1 MSQADSELSRRALL
15 GVAAAATVAPAAFPA
30 VGVAAA
36 PATNSY
42 ILRKVRLETGY
53 EHDAEGVSGTRTA
66 LFDVKIADGRIA
78 SVTPAGASR
87 PAGARAYDADG
98 LLMLP
103 AFRDM
108 HIHLDK
114 TFYGDPWRAPR
125 LKTKGIPGQIE
136 IERRLMPGMLP
147 GVEEHAE
154 RLIKLC
160 QSRGTTFA
168 RSQCNV
174 DPVVGLGNLE
184 RLKRALDKHSADFGH
199 EIVAF
204 PQHGLVIAH
213 VEGLM
218 REAMSAGATHVGG
231 IDPTTLDGG
240 MERSVDTVLQIAL
253 DAKAPIDMHLHE
265 PGESGIDAIKR
276 IAKRVDEEPS
286 LRGRI
291 TFSHCFCL
299 EALSEGRAK
308 DMAALMAHAGMS
320 VASTV
325 PMGPQVMPIPIL
337 LDAGV
342 PVYAG
347 TDTVVDFWGVFGQ
360 CDVLLRAWTACQI
373 YGWKDE
379 LAISQSLRLATGGPI
394 PLSPTG
400 EQLWP
405 KVGDPADLVLVRAAC
420 AAETVARMTPRSTV
434 LHKGVLAAG
443 AFPEAA

>member
-1 MSQADSELSRRALL
+1 MSLAEPTRRMLL
-15 GVAAAATVAPAAFPA
+15 GAAAAGLAGPAA
-30 VGVAAA
+30 AAA
-36 PATNSY
+36 PPGGY
-42 ILRKVRLETGY
+42 VLRNVRLETRY
-53 EHDAEGVSGTRTA
+53 EHDAEGVSGTKTA
-66 LFDVKIADGRIA
+66 LFDVRIADGRIA
-78 SVTPAGASR
+78 AVGPAGGPRRS
-87 PAGARAYDADG
+87 GGQAYDAGG

-125 LKTKGIPGQIE
+125 AKHGIPGQIA
-136 IERRLMPGMLP
+136 IEQRLLPGMLA

-154 RLIKLC
+154 RLIRLC

-174 DPVVGLGNLE
+174 DPVVGLGNLQ
-184 RLKRALDKHSADFGH
+184 RLKRALERHAPTFGH

-204 PQHGLVIAH
+204 PQHGLVSAH
-213 VEGLM
+213 IEGLM

-231 IDPTTLDGG
+231 IDPTAVDGG

-253 DAKAPIDMHLHE
+253 DARAPIDIHLHE
-265 PGESGIDAIKR
+265 PGPSGIAAIKR
-276 IAKRVDEEPS
+276 VAARVGEEPS
-286 LRGRI
+286 LKGRV

-299 EALSEGRAK
+299 EALSEGEAK

-325 PMGPQVMPIPIL
+325 PMGPQVMPIPAL
-337 LDAGV
+337 MDAGV
-342 PVYAG
+342 PVYTG

-379 LAISQSLRLATGGPI
+379 LTISQSLRLATGGPM

-400 EQLWP
+400 DQLWP
-405 KVGDPADLVLVRAAC
+405 KAGDAADVVLVRAAC
-420 AAETVARMTPRSTV
+420 SAEAVARMPPRETV
-434 LHKGVLAAG
+434 LHAGRLAAG
-443 AFPEAA
+443 AWPKAA

>member
-1 MSQADSELSRRALL
+1 MTSFDPSRRDLMA
-15 GVAAAATVAPAAFPA
+15 GAAVVLATGTANASPAQAEAAF
-30 VGVAAA
+30 
-36 PATNSY
+36 T
-42 ILRKVRLETGY
+42 LRNVRLETGY
-53 EHDAEGVSGTRTA
+53 DHDADGVSGTKTA
-66 LFDVKIADGRIA
+66 LFDVHISHGRIA
-78 SVTPAGASR
+78 GVSRAETGRHSVGRT
-87 PAGARAYDADG
+87 YDVRG

-125 LKTKGIPGQIE
+125 LKTKGIPGQIALE
-136 IERRLMPGMLP
+136 QRLLPGMLP
-147 GVEEHAE
+147 HVEDHAE
-154 RLIKLC
+154 RLIRLL

-174 DPVVGLGNLE
+174 DPVVGLGNLT
-184 RLKRALDKHSADFGH
+184 RLKRALDRNAATFGH

-204 PQHGLVIAH
+204 PQHGLVSAH

-265 PGESGIDAIKR
+265 PGASGIAAINR
-276 IAKRVDEEPS
+276 VAKRVEEEPS
-286 LRGRI
+286 LKGRV

-299 EALSEGRAK
+299 EALSEGEAK
-308 DMAALMAHAGMS
+308 DMAALMARAGMS

-325 PMGPQVMPIPIL
+325 PMGPQVMPIPAL
-337 LDAGV
+337 MAAGV

-379 LAISQSLRLATGGPI
+379 LAISQSLRLATGGPMT
-394 PLSPTG
+394 LSPTG

-405 KVGDPADLVLVRAAC
+405 RPGDPANLVLVRAAC
-420 AAETVARMTPRSTV
+420 SAEAVARMPPRV
-434 LHKGVLAAG
+434 AVIHGGVLAAG
-443 AFPEAA
+443 ALPAAT

>member
-1 MSQADSELSRRALL
+1 MTGRMETLPLSRRAVL
-15 GVAAAATVAPAAFPA
+15 GAGALALPAASADAAPAADTL
-30 VGVAAA
+30 V
-36 PATNSY
+36 
-42 ILRKVRLETGY
+42 LRNVRLETGY
-53 EHDAEGVSGTRTA
+53 TRDGEGVSGTATG
-66 LFDVKIADGRIA
+66 LFDVRIAGGRIA
-78 SVTPAGASR
+78 AVTPAGG
-87 PAGARAYDADG
+87 PAPRGVSVQDAHG

-114 TFYGDPWRAPR
+114 TFYGDAWVPPR
-125 LKTKGIPGQIE
+125 VKHGIPGQIA
-136 IERRLMPGMLP
+136 IEQRLLPGMLA
-147 GVEEHAE
+147 GVEAHAD
-154 RLIKLC
+154 RLIRLC

-174 DPVVGLGNLE
+174 DPVVGTGNLV
-184 RLKRALDKHSADFGH
+184 RLKRALDRRSATFGH

-204 PQHGLVIAH
+204 PQHGLVSAR
-213 VEGLM
+213 VEPLM
-218 REAMSAGATHVGG
+218 REAMSLGATHVGG
-231 IDPTTLDGG
+231 IDPTAVDGG

-265 PGESGIDAIKR
+265 PGESGIEAIR
-276 IAKRVDEEPS
+276 RVAKRVGEAPS
-286 LRGRI
+286 LKGRV

-299 EALSEGRAK
+299 EGLSEGRAK
-308 DMAALMAHAGMS
+308 EMAALMAEAGMS

-325 PMGPQVMPIPIL
+325 PMGPQVMPIPAL

-342 PVYAG
+342 PVYTG

-379 LAISQSLRLATGGPI
+379 LAISQSLRLATGGPT
-394 PLSPTG
+394 PLSAKG

-405 KVGDPADLVLVRAAC
+405 RVGDPADLVLVKAAC
-420 AAETVARMTPRSTV
+420 SAETVARMTPRTTV
-434 LHKGVLAAG
+434 LHAGRLAAG
-443 AFPEAA
+443 AWPGRQA

>member
-1 MSQADSELSRRALL
+1 MTDTDLSLRRRDVLLAGGAAALADSAS
-15 GVAAAATVAPAAFPA
+15 AAAASP
-30 VGVAAA
+30 G
-36 PATNSY
+36 NL
-42 ILRKVRLETGY
+42 ILKNVRLETGY
-53 EHDAEGVSGTRTA
+53 DFDADGVSGTKTA
-66 LFDVKIADGRIA
+66 VFDVRIAHGKIAA
-78 SVTPAGASR
+78 VTPAGR
-87 PAGARAYDADG
+87 PHAGPAKGHDMGG

-125 LKTKGIPGQIE
+125 PKTKGIPGQIE

-154 RLIKLC
+154 RLIRLC

-174 DPVVGLGNLE
+174 DPVVGLGDLE
-184 RLKRALDKHSADFGH
+184 RLKRALAKHSADFGA

-253 DAKAPIDMHLHE
+253 DCKAPIDMHLHE
-265 PGESGIDAIKR
+265 PGESGVDAIKR
-276 IAKRVDEEPS
+276 IAKRVEEEPS
-286 LRGRI
+286 LKGRV

-299 EALSEGRAK
+299 EALSESRAK

-379 LAISQSLRLATGGPI
+379 LAISQSLRLATGGPT
-394 PLSPTG
+394 PLSARG

-405 KVGDPADLVLVRAAC
+405 KVGDPASVVLVRAAC
-420 AAETVARMTPRSTV
+420 SAETVARMTPREVV
-434 LHKGVLAAG
+434 LHQGVLAAG
-443 AFPEAA
+443 TMPRAV

>member
-1 MSQADSELSRRALL
+1 MAQTDLSPSRRSLLLAAGAAGTAAL
-15 GVAAAATVAPAAFPA
+15 AAGPT
-30 VGVAAA
+30 AAA
-36 PATNSY
+36 PGDLVLKN
-42 ILRKVRLETGY
+42 VRLETGY
-53 EHDAEGVSGTRTA
+53 EFDADGVSATKTA
-66 LFDVKIADGRIA
+66 LFDVRIAGGKIAAVAPSGGPTA
-78 SVTPAGASR
+78 PGA
-87 PAGARAYDADG
+87 AAYDAG
-98 LLMLP
+98 GRLMLP
-103 AFRDM
+103 SFRDM

-125 LKTKGIPGQIE
+125 PKTKGIPGQIE

-147 GVEEHAE
+147 GVEMHAE

-174 DPVVGLGNLE
+174 DPVVGLGDLE

-253 DAKAPIDMHLHE
+253 DCKAPIDMHLHE
-265 PGESGIDAIKR
+265 TGESGIDAIKR

-286 LRGRI
+286 LKGRV

-299 EALSEGRAK
+299 EPLSPARAK

-337 LDAGV
+337 MEAGV
-342 PVYAG
+342 PVYTG

-379 LAISQSLRLATGGPI
+379 LAIGQALRLATGGPM
-394 PLSPTG
+394 PLSPKG

-405 KVGDPADLVLVRAAC
+405 KVGDPADVVLVTAAC
-420 AAETVARMTPRSTV
+420 SAETVARMPPRETV
-434 LHKGVLAAG
+434 LHRGVLAAG
-443 AFPEAA
+443 TMPRKV